1 MEPGPVGCIV
11 GGPRRQG
18 PLSSHGCPAV
28 KRYLPAAVFLAVAL
42 ASLVMAGF
50 AYFATQ
56 EAARIKLGAT
66 VDDALNRIESRLTM
80 HLALL
85 NSVHALFKA
94 RDGDVG
100 RVAFAT
106 FFDALQVGENFPG
119 LRGIGYLRLAET
131 GREEEVQRQ
140 IERDFGV
147 ALPLFP
153 KTGESWRTPV
163 VLFEPLDDSGRK
175 VIGFDMFAEP
185 GRRGAIAAAMRDDA
199 PHATGLVR
207 LGEMTGGPVHPGFLV
222 FKRLDVGTSPATSS
236 QPERRTAGFVFASFR
251 AAELFATA
259 LGTSPLLPLSVEV
272 YDGPTTEGSL
282 IYRSRVPPD
291 EGAGA
296 GYVAVRSTTA
306 AGRQWT
312 IVFRPTSAFSAPTS
326 RAVPLMLGLF
336 GLLLAAAIAVAARLQ
351 DKAFAAVE
359 ALRLASEKSLVE
371 KDLMLNEMKHR
382 IKNSITRMLAIARQ
396 TAAGSADIDAFIAA
410 FGARLQAM
418 AASQD
423 ILTRSRWQKADL
435 ADLLRTELAQVFG
448 RDLPDGMLS
457 GTKVVLDE
465 AATQALG
472 LTFHEL
478 ATNALKYGDI
488 EMLRVSWDVVEEP
501 GGARNLSLA
510 WLERTE
516 TPAQAPAKTGFGTKL
531 IDMNVERELGGSIV
545 RDFGADGL
553 RIDIVIPLRARRGR
567 TVRSG
572 TSAD

>member
-1 MEPGPVGCIV
+1 
-11 GGPRRQG
+11 
-18 PLSSHGCPAV
+18 
-28 KRYLPAAVFLAVAL
+28 
-42 ASLVMAGF
+42 MAGF

-56 EAARIKLGAT
+56 EAARIKLAAT

-94 RDGDVG
+94 RDGDVS

-106 FFDALQVGENFPG
+106 FFDALQVDENFPG
-119 LRGIGYLRLAET
+119 LRGIGFLRLAET
-131 GREEEVQRQ
+131 GKEEDVERQ
-140 IERDFGV
+140 IERDFG
-147 ALPLFP
+147 AARPLFP
-153 KTGESWRTPV
+153 DTGELWRAPV
-163 VLFEPLDDSGRK
+163 VLFEPLDESGQK
-175 VIGFDMFAEP
+175 AIGYDMFAEP
-185 GRRGAIAAAMRDDA
+185 GRRSAIATAMREDA
-199 PHATGLVR
+199 PQATGLVH
-207 LGEMTGGPVHPGFLV
+207 LGERTGGQVHPGFLV
-222 FKRLDVGTSPATSS
+222 FKRLDVGTTPATSAA
-236 QPERRTAGFVFASFR
+236 PELRTSGFVFASFR
-251 AAELFATA
+251 ATELFATA

-282 IYRSRVPPD
+282 IYRSPVPPD
-291 EGAGA
+291 DGFGA
-296 GYVAVRSTTA
+296 GYVAVRSTKV

-312 IVFRPTSAFSAPTS
+312 IVFRPTSGFAAPTS

-336 GLLLAAAIAVAARLQ
+336 GLLLATAIAVAARLQ
-351 DKAFAAVE
+351 DKAYTAAE
-359 ALRLASEKSLVE
+359 ALRQASESSLVE

-396 TAAGSADIDAFIAA
+396 TAAGSADMDAFMAS

-423 ILTRSRWQKADL
+423 ILTRSHWQKADL
-435 ADLLRTELAQVFG
+435 ADLLRTELAQAFG
-448 RDLPDGMLS
+448 RDLPEGMLS
-457 GTKVVLDE
+457 GPKVVLDE

-488 EMLRVSWDVVEEP
+488 DKLKVSWKLIEEP
-501 GGARNLSLA
+501 GGAWRLSLS

-516 TPAQAPAKTGFGTKL
+516 TPAEAPAKTGFGTKL

-545 RDFGADGL
+545 RDFGAGGL
-553 RIDIVIPLRARRGR
+553 RIDIVIPLGGRRRADRRL
-567 TVRSG
+567 
-572 TSAD
+572 

>member
-1 MEPGPVGCIV
+1 MWEALADKGRSAGT
-11 GGPRRQG
+11 GA
-18 PLSSHGCPAV
+18 PAL
-28 KRYLPAAVFLAVAL
+28 KRYLPAAVFVAVAL
-42 ASLVMAGF
+42 VSMVMAGF

-56 EAARIKLGAT
+56 EASRIKLAAT

-94 RDGDVG
+94 RDGDVS

-106 FFDALQVGENFPG
+106 FFEALQVDENFPG
-119 LRGIGYLRLAET
+119 LRGIGFLRLAET
-131 GREEEVQRQ
+131 GREDEVQRQ
-140 IERDFGV
+140 IERDFGA

-153 KTGESWRTPV
+153 ETGESWRTPV

-207 LGEMTGGPVHPGFLV
+207 LGEQTGGPVHPGFLV
-222 FKRLDVGTSPATSS
+222 FKRLDVGTTPVTSTA
-236 QPERRTAGFVFASFR
+236 PELRTAGFVLASFR
-251 AAELFATA
+251 ATELFATA

-272 YDGPTTEGSL
+272 YDGPTTEGAL
-282 IYRSRVPPD
+282 IYRSPVPPD
-291 EGAGA
+291 EGLGT
-296 GYVAVRSTTA
+296 GYAAVRSTTV

-312 IVFRPTSAFSAPTS
+312 IVFRPTSAFATPTS

-351 DKAFAAVE
+351 EKAYAAAE
-359 ALRLASEKSLVE
+359 ALRRTSEKSLVE

-396 TAAGSADIDAFIAA
+396 TAAGSADMDAFMAS

-423 ILTRSRWQKADL
+423 ILTRSHWQKADL

-448 RDLPDGMLS
+448 RDLPEGMLS
-457 GTKVVLDE
+457 GPGIVLDE

-488 EMLRVSWDVVEEP
+488 ERLRVSWDVSEEA
-501 GGARNLSLA
+501 GGAGRLSLA
-510 WLERTE
+510 WLERTDA
-516 TPAQAPAKTGFGTKL
+516 PVVAPARTGFGTKL
-531 IDMNVERELGGSIV
+531 IDMNIERELGGSIV

-553 RIDIVIPLRARRGR
+553 RIDIAIPLGGR
-567 TVRSG
+567 LRVSHL
-572 TSAD
+572 A